1 LRHKSFLYFTAWLR
15 GFLSSQV
22 SIAQFLI
29 SLVLLLYF
37 YFVVSIQTKNITV
50 SLIQN
55 NNLCS
60 IPLCFEYFFFADSVK
75 IFHLRL
81 ILNIFFH
88 FIQEKE
94 KVKEIQKTFYELNKV
109 SLYTLG
115 RGKNTHI
122 LYRRSNYG
130 EKFSN
135 ISFSILFGLI
145 QKHQRKGRTYG

>member
-1 LRHKSFLYFTAWLR
+1 MTDLKVIKRLLLRHKSFLYFTAWLR

-37 YFVVSIQTKNITV
+37 YFVVSIQKKNITV

-60 IPLCFEYFFFADSVK
+60 IPLCFEWVFFGFFADSVK

-81 ILNIFFH
+81 ILNIFYN

-115 RGKNTHI
+115 RGKK
-122 LYRRSNYG
+122 Y
-130 EKFSN
+130 
-135 ISFSILFGLI
+135 
-145 QKHQRKGRTYG
+145 TYFI